1 LKRKIIFAV
10 GPALGLLFLIAGLA
24 VAADLADL
32 EINPSYLDITCFY
45 SGQKIKISGTV
56 PADRDIIIEIKGPE
70 RKDTFNMKG
79 RIGPFWMNRDKVEL
93 EHVPFLYALLLPGN
107 RKWDSQLDA
116 LGVGM
121 HNLEKNITI
130 RPKTLSFDTIF
141 EQFIQLKRS
150 QRLYAKLDDAISYSP
165 ESKGRK
171 HLTASFTFPPSI
183 VPAEYKVVTTLIS
196 NGKAD
201 EKSVFNFTV
210 KEVGLTKTI
219 RELAHQR
226 GLIYGLLSVAMALI
240 SGAIIGIIFI
250 GGDTH

>member
-1 LKRKIIFAV
+1 MKRKVIFTMSPV
-10 GPALGLLFLIAGLA
+10 LGLLFLFAGLA
-24 VAADLADL
+24 VAADLADF
-32 EINPSYLDITCFY
+32 EIIPPSLDITCFY

-56 PADRDIIIEIKGPE
+56 PSDRDIIIEIKGPE

-79 RIGPFWMNRDKVEL
+79 RIGPFWMNREKVEL

-107 RKWDSQLDA
+107 RKWDGQLDT
-116 LGVGM
+116 LGVGLN
-121 HNLEKNITI
+121 NLEKNITI
-130 RPKTLSFDTIF
+130 RAKTLSLDMIF

-196 NGKAD
+196 NGKAE
-201 EKSVFNFTV
+201 EKSVFNFTI
-210 KEVGLTKTI
+210 KEVGLIKTI
-219 RELAHQR
+219 RELAHKR
-226 GLIYGLLSVAMALI
+226 ELLYGLLSVAIALI
-240 SGAIIGIIFI
+240 SGAIIGMIFN
-250 GGDTH
+250 GGGRH